1 MVVAF
6 SISEFLEIPAQ
17 VSIRVEVRVR
27 VTVRVTVRVRTIFE
41 RRSRDRARVDGVCD
55 LGGLLP
61 ATSHSI
67 FYTTV
72 NAEGSPSGGLS
83 WDICRHRMG
92 PHSNDAGTLAA

>member
-1 MVVAF
+1 MG
-6 SISEFLEIPAQ
+6 SGITCGWD
-17 VSIRVEVRVR
+17 RDRVRVR
-27 VTVRVTVRVRTIFE
+27 D
-41 RRSRDRARVDGVCD
+41 RDRDRDRE
-55 LGGLLP
+55 GLLP